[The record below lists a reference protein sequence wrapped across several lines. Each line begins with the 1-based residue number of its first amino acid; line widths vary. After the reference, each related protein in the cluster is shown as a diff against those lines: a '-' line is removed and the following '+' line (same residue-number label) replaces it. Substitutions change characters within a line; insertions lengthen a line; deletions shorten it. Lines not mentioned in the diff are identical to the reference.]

1 MQDHQHTISEVFTL
15 QDKLN
20 GKADKGHTHTKFA
33 DKDHKH
39 DDLTAAINGKA
50 AKQHTHEDL
59 ASANHVHNNYAS
71 KNHTHAEMDLVNQ
84 YMDHACI
91 AVVEPG
97 TSLNIDEYKEGC
109 TYHFLCQNTGKAIM
123 LQDYIV
129 TKRRKLYNCGS
140 ILIAPDKL
148 FAVRVTNLG
157 GNISAIQFD
166 GIFHD

>member
-20 GKADKGHTHTKFA
+20 SKADKGHTHTKFA

-50 AKQHTHEDL
+50 DKQHTHE
-59 ASANHVHNNYAS
+59 NYAS
-71 KNHTHAEMDLVNQ
+71 KNHTHVEMDLVNQ

-91 AVVEPG
+91 TVVEPG
-97 TSLNIDEYKEGC
+97 TSLNIDDLKEGC

-157 GNISAIQFD
+157 GNTSAIQFD

>member
-50 AKQHTHEDL
+50 DKQHTHE
-59 ASANHVHNNYAS
+59 NYAS
-71 KNHTHAEMDLVNQ
+71 KNHTHVEMDLVNQ

-91 AVVEPG
+91 TMVEPG
-97 TSLNIDEYKEGC
+97 TSLNIDDLKEGC

-157 GNISAIQFD
+157 GNTSAIQFD